1 MSKIGARE
9 ARSKFSEILHS
20 AAYAKDRIVLTKN
33 GRDIAAL
40 VPIEDLRLI
49 ESIEDQAD
57 VREAQ
62 RRLANPK
69 LRPFAAFEAELD
81 GQPAADKI
89 ETRMRAASRK
99 TTKKPTRRGTLAK
112 RRSKK

>member
-49 ESIEDQAD
+49 ESMRI
-57 VREAQ
+57 
-62 RRLANPK
+62 RLMCGK
-69 LRPFAAFEAELD
+69 RSGVWRIRSYVHSRPL
-81 GQPAADKI
+81 
-89 ETRMRAASRK
+89 
-99 TTKKPTRRGTLAK
+99 KPN
-112 RRSKK
+112 